1 MWITSSRNSDELI
14 DHLEQGKLVL
24 FVGAGVSMK
33 GKSNLPNFDD
43 LVDEIAKTLYVEK
56 REITEPHDYYL
67 GKIAKTKDVHQVAR
81 DLVHIEKSKPN
92 PLHYAIPKVIS
103 FRYRYPHCNNK
114 F

>member
-1 MWITSSRNSDELI
+1 MTFLGKGESRMWITSEVEIPDELI

-43 LVDEIAKTLYVEK
+43 LVDAIAKTLYVEK

-81 DLVHIEKSKPN
+81 DLV
-92 PLHYAIPKVIS
+92 
-103 FRYRYPHCNNK
+103 
-114 F
+114 

>member
-1 MWITSSRNSDELI
+1 MTFLGKGESSVWITSEVEIPDELI
-14 DHLEQGKLVL
+14 DHLEKGKLVL

-67 GKIAKTKDVHQVAR
+67 GKIAKT
-81 DLVHIEKSKPN
+81 
-92 PLHYAIPKVIS
+92 
-103 FRYRYPHCNNK
+103 
-114 F
+114 

>member
-14 DHLEQGKLVL
+14 DHLEKGKLVL

-67 GKIAKTKDVHQVAR
+67 GKIAKTKMYIKLQE
-81 DLVHIEKSKPN
+81 I
-92 PLHYAIPKVIS
+92 
-103 FRYRYPHCNNK
+103 
-114 F
+114 